1 MFRPRTLTL
10 TLLLLALAPGCKSGS
25 APGAA
30 PASGSEDRKSEERK
44 EAATPESAAEPTAAP
59 PPSPEPGGM
68 QPSRDKTE
76 DRSAGDAVAGSRLE
90 LAEPMISGGL
100 DRDIIRRKVQ
110 DHEADI
116 QACVAAEL
124 AGTVAVKLTIDDRG
138 VVKDVALNEQSKLDN
153 REAVDCILALMSK
166 WSFVG
171 EATGKASV
179 DLQLELKPV
188 Q

>member
-10 TLLLLALAPGCKSGS
+10 TLFLLALASGCKSS

-30 PASGSEDRKSEERK
+30 PGSEDRKSEERK
-44 EAATPESAAEPTAAP
+44 QTATPESAAEPTAASP
-59 PPSPEPGGM
+59 PAPQPDGM
-68 QPSRDKTE
+68 QPQSEKADER
-76 DRSAGDAVAGSRLE
+76 RSVDDAVAGSRLE

-116 QACVAAEL
+116 QACVTAEL

-138 VVKDVALNEQSKLDN
+138 VVKDVVLNEETELGDRK
-153 REAVDCILALMSK
+153 AVDCILELMSK

-179 DLQLELKPV
+179 ELQFELKPE